1 MRGRIGNT
9 KGDQMPKIR
18 KPFEMSP
25 AEATALLVTFQD
37 YGSLDAAAR
46 KGTLDIINQVLI
58 RLERA
63 AKA

>member
-1 MRGRIGNT
+1 
-9 KGDQMPKIR
+9 MPKIR
-18 KPFEMSP
+18 KPFEISP

>member
-1 MRGRIGNT
+1 M
-9 KGDQMPKIR
+9 K
-18 KPFEMSP
+18 KPPTIAKPVELSP
-25 AEATALLVTFQD
+25 TEATALLVTFQD

-46 KGTLDIINQVLI
+46 KGTLDIINQLLV